1 MWNKLVILLCV
12 LLLLSIKGAAQCCS
26 PGNPV
31 GGIGNLGTLNEKTL
45 KIILTHRYSYSGKY
59 MEGNKSYDPY
69 FVKTGNFNYTGILLA
84 YALSKRITTELETGY
99 FENKSQTYVD
109 GVLPSKKS
117 GNGINSITVT
127 PKINII
133 KKNAW
138 EITTGLGIKYPVGAY
153 NKEFNGAIAELDVQ
167 PSTGATDFINTLF
180 ISKEYLEKHLR
191 FFLYNRIE
199 LKGTNPLQYKYG
211 NLYATSFF
219 VSYSASVRWD
229 FIAQIRNEFREKDER
244 PAQVKPYDVVKIP
257 ISGSEKVFFSPQ
269 VNYNLNQTL
278 SIFVLAD
285 VPIYQYYNQ
294 QQLANSYAVSISII
308 KKIEPKSKD
317 KIKTL

>member
-1 MWNKLVILLCV
+1 MKKCVSLILILFF
-12 LLLLSIKGAAQCCS
+12 LFLNLESFSQCCS

-31 GGIGNLGTLNEKTL
+31 GGTGNLGSLNEKTL
-45 KIILTHRYSYSGKY
+45 KVILAHRYSYSGKY
-59 MEGNKSYDPY
+59 MEGNKPYDPY
-69 FVKTGNFNYTGILLA
+69 FVETGNFNYTGILLA
-84 YALSKRITTELETGY
+84 YAINKRITTELETGY

-109 GVLPSKKS
+109 GVLPQKKS
-117 GNGINSITVT
+117 GNGINSITLT
-127 PKINII
+127 PKINIL

-153 NKEFNGAIAELDVQ
+153 NKEFNGVIAELDIQ

-191 FFLYNRIE
+191 FFLYNRVE

-219 VSYSASVRWD
+219 VSYSASIRWD
-229 FIAQIRNEFREKDER
+229 FIAQIRSEYREKDER

-257 ISGSEKVFFSPQ
+257 ISGSQKIFLTPQ
-269 VNYNLNQTL
+269 INYNVTQKFSL
-278 SIFVLAD
+278 FVLAD
-285 VPIYQYYNQ
+285 IPVYQYYNQ
-294 QQLANSYAVSISII
+294 QQLANTFSVSVGLS
-308 KKIEPKSKD
+308 KKFKSRN
-317 KIKTL
+317 KIPTP